1 MNNIKV
7 FTSFTT
13 SNCYV
18 VTPDNSGICFLID
31 LPPDLDETLNYIN
44 SNKLSIGGAFVTHGH
59 YDHSLGMKE
68 IKNNI
73 FMNLDDE
80 FLARNPQDQIGK
92 LLNGL
97 TLEQYDGEIKDIY
110 SHQYDFLKVYSNPGH
125 TVGSVSFE
133 FPNLG
138 AIFTGDFVFK
148 ESIGRTDLYSGNIA
162 SMKDSINNIFVN
174 FDKSFDIF
182 PGHGEYDSV
191 KNILNN
197 NIVLKELLDDWTS
210 KRN

>member
-1 MNNIKV
+1 MNDIKI

-31 LPPDLDETLNYIN
+31 LPPDLDETLKYIN
-44 SNKLSIGGAFVTHGH
+44 KNNLSIGGAFVTHGH

-68 IKNNI
+68 IKKNI

-110 SHQYDFLKVYSNPGH
+110 SHPYEFLKVYSNPGH

-162 SMKDSINNIFVN
+162 SMKDSINNVFVN

-197 NIVLKELLDDWTS
+197 NIILKELLDD
-210 KRN
+210 

>member
-31 LPPDLDETLNYIN
+31 LPPDLDETLKYIN
-44 SNKLSIGGAFVTHGH
+44 NNNLSIGGAFVTHGH

-92 LLNGL
+92 ILNGL
-97 TLEQYDGEIKDIY
+97 ILEQYDGEIKDIF
-110 SHQYDFLKVYSNPGH
+110 SHQYEFLKVYSNPGH

-148 ESIGRTDLYSGNIA
+148 ESIGRTDLYSGDIT
-162 SMKDSINNIFVN
+162 SMKDSINNVFVN
-174 FDKSFDIF
+174 FEKSFDIF

-197 NIVLKELLDDWTS
+197 NIVLKELLDD
-210 KRN
+210 

>member
-1 MNNIKV
+1 MNDIKI

-31 LPPDLDETLNYIN
+31 LPPDLDETLKYIN
-44 SNKLSIGGAFVTHGH
+44 KNNLSIGGAFVTHGH

-68 IKNNI
+68 IKKNI

-97 TLEQYDGEIKDIY
+97 TLEQYDGEIIDIY

-125 TVGSVSFE
+125 TIGSVSFE

-162 SMKDSINNIFVN
+162 SMKESINNVFVN

-191 KNILNN
+191 ENILNN
-197 NIVLKELLDDWTS
+197 NIILKELLDD
-210 KRN
+210 

>member
-31 LPPDLDETLNYIN
+31 LPPDLDETLKYIN
-44 SNKLSIGGAFVTHGH
+44 NNNLSIGGAFVTHGH

-92 LLNGL
+92 ILNGL
-97 TLEQYDGEIKDIY
+97 ILEQYDGEILDIY

-148 ESIGRTDLYSGNIA
+148 ESIGRTDLYSGDIT
-162 SMKDSINNIFVN
+162 SMKDSINNVFVN

-191 KNILNN
+191 GNILNN
-197 NIVLKELLDDWTS
+197 NVILKELLDD
-210 KRN
+210 

>member
-31 LPPDLDETLNYIN
+31 LPPDLDETLKYVNN
-44 SNKLSIGGAFVTHGH
+44 NNLSIGGAFVTHGH

-110 SHQYDFLKVYSNPGH
+110 SHQYEFLKVYSNPGH

-148 ESIGRTDLYSGNIA
+148 ESIGRTDLYSGSIE

-197 NIVLKELLDDWTS
+197 NIVLKELLDD
-210 KRN
+210 

>member
-31 LPPDLDETLNYIN
+31 LPPDLNETLKYIN
-44 SNKLSIGGAFVTHGH
+44 NNNLSIGGAFVTHGH

-68 IKNNI
+68 IKKNI

-97 TLEQYDGEIKDIY
+97 TLEQYIGEIKDIY
-110 SHQYDFLKVYSNPGH
+110 SHQYEFLKVYSNPGH

-148 ESIGRTDLYSGNIA
+148 ESIGRTDLYSGSIS
-162 SMKDSINNIFVN
+162 SMKDSINNVFLN
-174 FDKSFDIF
+174 FEKSYDIF

-191 KNILNN
+191 ENILNN
-197 NIVLKELLDDWTS
+197 NIVLKELLDV
-210 KRN
+210 

>member
-44 SNKLSIGGAFVTHGH
+44 NNNLSIGGAFVTHGH

-97 TLEQYDGEIKDIY
+97 TLEQYVGEIKDIY
-110 SHQYDFLKVYSNPGH
+110 SHQYEFLKVYSNPGH

-148 ESIGRTDLYSGNIA
+148 ESIGRTDLYSGGIS
-162 SMKDSINNIFVN
+162 SMKDSINNVFLN
-174 FDKSFDIF
+174 FEKSYDIF

-191 KNILNN
+191 ENILNN
-197 NIVLKELLDDWTS
+197 NIVLKELLND
-210 KRN
+210 

>member
-31 LPPDLDETLNYIN
+31 LPPDLDETLKYVNN
-44 SNKLSIGGAFVTHGH
+44 NNLSIGGAFVTHGH

-110 SHQYDFLKVYSNPGH
+110 SHQYEFLKVYSNPGH

-148 ESIGRTDLYSGNIA
+148 DSIGRTDLYSGSIE

>member
-18 VTPDNSGICFLID
+18 VTPDNNGICFLID
-31 LPPDLDETLNYIN
+31 LPPDLDETLKYIKN
-44 SNKLSIGGAFVTHGH
+44 NNLSIGGAFVTHGH

-110 SHQYDFLKVYSNPGH
+110 SHQYEFLKVYSNPGH

-138 AIFTGDFVFK
+138 SIFTGDFVFK
-148 ESIGRTDLYSGNIA
+148 ESIGRTDLYSGSIE

>member
-1 MNNIKV
+1 MYNIKV

-92 LLNGL
+92 ILNGL
-97 TLEQYDGEIKDIY
+97 ILEQYDGEILDIY

-148 ESIGRTDLYSGNIA
+148 ESIGRTDLYSGDIT
-162 SMKDSINNIFVN
+162 SMKDSINNVFVN

>member
-31 LPPDLDETLNYIN
+31 LPPDLDETLKYIN

-97 TLEQYDGEIKDIY
+97 ILEQYDGEIKDIF
-110 SHQYDFLKVYSNPGH
+110 SHQYEFLKVYSNPGH

-162 SMKDSINNIFVN
+162 SMKDSINNVFVN

-197 NIVLKELLDDWTS
+197 NIILKELLDD
-210 KRN
+210 

>member
-31 LPPDLDETLNYIN
+31 LPPDLDETLKYIN
-44 SNKLSIGGAFVTHGH
+44 KNNLSIGGAFVTHGH

-68 IKNNI
+68 IKKNI

-97 TLEQYDGEIKDIY
+97 TLEQYDGEIIDIY

-125 TVGSVSFE
+125 TIGSVSFE

-148 ESIGRTDLYSGNIA
+148 ESIGRTDLYSGNIE
-162 SMKDSINNIFVN
+162 SMKDSINNVFVN

-197 NIVLKELLDDWTS
+197 NIILKELLDD
-210 KRN
+210 

>member
-31 LPPDLDETLNYIN
+31 LPPDLDEALNYIN

-92 LLNGL
+92 ILNGL
-97 TLEQYDGEIKDIY
+97 ILEQYDGEILDIY

-138 AIFTGDFVFK
+138 SIFTGDFVFK
-148 ESIGRTDLYSGNIA
+148 ESIGRTDLYSGSIE

>member
-18 VTPDNSGICFLID
+18 VTPDNNGICFLID
-31 LPPDLDETLNYIN
+31 LPPDLDETLKYIN
-44 SNKLSIGGAFVTHGH
+44 NNNLSIGGAFVTHGH

>member
-18 VTPDNSGICFLID
+18 VTPDNNGICFLID
-31 LPPDLDETLNYIN
+31 LPPDLDETLKYIKN
-44 SNKLSIGGAFVTHGH
+44 NNLSIGGAFVTHGH

-148 ESIGRTDLYSGNIA
+148 ESIGRTDLYSGSIE

>member
-18 VTPDNSGICFLID
+18 VTPDNSGICYLID
-31 LPPDLDETLNYIN
+31 LPPDLDETLKYVNN
-44 SNKLSIGGAFVTHGH
+44 NNLSIGGAFVTHGH

-92 LLNGL
+92 ILNGL
-97 TLEQYDGEIKDIY
+97 TLEQYDGEIKDIF
-110 SHQYDFLKVYSNPGH
+110 SHQYEFLKVYSNPGH

-148 ESIGRTDLYSGNIA
+148 ESIGRTDLYSGSIE

-197 NIVLKELLDDWTS
+197 NIVLKELLDD
-210 KRN
+210 

>member
-1 MNNIKV
+1 MNDIKI

-31 LPPDLDETLNYIN
+31 LPPDLDETLKYIN
-44 SNKLSIGGAFVTHGH
+44 KNNLSIGGAFVTHGH

-68 IKNNI
+68 IKKNI

-97 TLEQYDGEIKDIY
+97 TLEQYDGEIIDIY

-125 TVGSVSFE
+125 TIGSVSFE

-162 SMKDSINNIFVN
+162 SMKDSINNVFVN

-197 NIVLKELLDDWTS
+197 NIILKELLDD
-210 KRN
+210 

>member
-31 LPPDLDETLNYIN
+31 LPPDLDETLKYIN
-44 SNKLSIGGAFVTHGH
+44 NNNLSIGGAFVTHGH

-92 LLNGL
+92 ILNGL
-97 TLEQYDGEIKDIY
+97 ILEQYDGEIKDIF
-110 SHQYDFLKVYSNPGH
+110 SHQYEFLKVYSNPGH

-162 SMKDSINNIFVN
+162 SMKDSINNVFVN

-191 KNILNN
+191 ENILNN
-197 NIVLKELLDDWTS
+197 NIILKELLDD
-210 KRN
+210 

>member
-18 VTPDNSGICFLID
+18 VTPDNSGICYLID
-31 LPPDLDETLNYIN
+31 LPPDLDETLKYVNN
-44 SNKLSIGGAFVTHGH
+44 NNLSIGGAFVTHGH

-73 FMNLDDE
+73 FMNLNDE

-97 TLEQYDGEIKDIY
+97 TLEPYDGEIKDIY
-110 SHQYDFLKVYSNPGH
+110 SHQYEFLKVYSNPGH

-148 ESIGRTDLYSGNIA
+148 ESIGRTDLYSGSIE

>member
-31 LPPDLDETLNYIN
+31 LPPDLDETLKYIN
-44 SNKLSIGGAFVTHGH
+44 NNNLSIGGAFVTHGH

-92 LLNGL
+92 ILNGL
-97 TLEQYDGEIKDIY
+97 TLEQYDGEIKDIF
-110 SHQYDFLKVYSNPGH
+110 SHQYEFLKVYSNPGH

-148 ESIGRTDLYSGNIA
+148 ESIGRTDLYSGNIE
-162 SMKDSINNIFVN
+162 SMKDSINKIFVN
-174 FDKSFDIF
+174 FDKSFDIL

-197 NIVLKELLDDWTS
+197 NIVLKELLDD
-210 KRN
+210 

>member
-1 MNNIKV
+1 MNDIKI

-31 LPPDLDETLNYIN
+31 LPPDLDETLKYIN
-44 SNKLSIGGAFVTHGH
+44 KNNLSIGGAFVTHGH

-68 IKNNI
+68 IKKNI

-97 TLEQYDGEIKDIY
+97 TLEQYDGEIIDIY

-125 TVGSVSFE
+125 TIGSVSFE

-162 SMKDSINNIFVN
+162 SMKDSINNVFVN

-191 KNILNN
+191 ENILNN
-197 NIVLKELLDDWTS
+197 NIILKELLDD
-210 KRN
+210 

>member
-1 MNNIKV
+1 MNDIKI

-31 LPPDLDETLNYIN
+31 LPPDLDETLKYIN
-44 SNKLSIGGAFVTHGH
+44 KNNLSIGGAFVTHGH

-68 IKNNI
+68 IKKNI

-97 TLEQYDGEIKDIY
+97 ILEQYDGEILDIY

-148 ESIGRTDLYSGNIA
+148 ESIGRTDLYSGDIT
-162 SMKDSINNIFVN
+162 SMKDSINNVFVN

-191 KNILNN
+191 ENILNN
-197 NIVLKELLDDWTS
+197 NIILKELLDD
-210 KRN
+210 

>member
-31 LPPDLDETLNYIN
+31 LPPDLDETLKYVNN
-44 SNKLSIGGAFVTHGH
+44 NNLSIGGAFVTHGH

-110 SHQYDFLKVYSNPGH
+110 SHQYEFLKVYSNPGH

-148 ESIGRTDLYSGNIA
+148 ESIGRTDLYSGSIE

>member
-31 LPPDLDETLNYIN
+31 LPPDLNETLKYIN
-44 SNKLSIGGAFVTHGH
+44 NNNLSIGGAFVTHGH

-68 IKNNI
+68 IKKNI

-97 TLEQYDGEIKDIY
+97 TL
-110 SHQYDFLKVYSNPGH
+110 
-125 TVGSVSFE
+125 
-133 FPNLG
+133 
-138 AIFTGDFVFK
+138 
-148 ESIGRTDLYSGNIA
+148 
-162 SMKDSINNIFVN
+162 
-174 FDKSFDIF
+174 
-182 PGHGEYDSV
+182 
-191 KNILNN
+191 
-197 NIVLKELLDDWTS
+197 
-210 KRN
+210 

>member
-31 LPPDLDETLNYIN
+31 LPPDLDEALNYIN

-110 SHQYDFLKVYSNPGH
+110 SHQYEFLKVYSNPGH

-197 NIVLKELLDDWTS
+197 NIVLKELLDD
-210 KRN
+210 

>member
-1 MNNIKV
+1 MNDIKV

-18 VTPDNSGICFLID
+18 VTPDNSGVCYLID
-31 LPPDLDETLNYIN
+31 LPPDLDETLNYIR
-44 SNKLSIGGAFVTHGH
+44 NKNLSIGGAFVTHGH

-68 IKNNI
+68 IKSNI

-92 LLNGL
+92 ILNGL
-97 TLEQYDGEIKDIY
+97 FLEQYEGEILDIH
-110 SHQYDFLKVYSNPGH
+110 SHQFDFLKVYSNPGH

-148 ESIGRTDLYSGNIA
+148 ESIGRTDLYSGDIK
-162 SMKDSINNIFVN
+162 SMKDSINKVFVN

-191 KNILNN
+191 ENILIN
-197 NIVLKELLDDWTS
+197 NIVLKELLDD
-210 KRN
+210 

>member
-18 VTPDNSGICFLID
+18 VTPDNSGICFLVD
-31 LPPDLDETLNYIN
+31 LPPDLDETLKYIN
-44 SNKLSIGGAFVTHGH
+44 NNNLSIGGAFVTHGH

-92 LLNGL
+92 ILNGL
-97 TLEQYDGEIKDIY
+97 ILEQYDGEIKDIF
-110 SHQYDFLKVYSNPGH
+110 SHQYEFLKVYSNPGH

-148 ESIGRTDLYSGNIA
+148 ESIGRTDLYSGSIE

-197 NIVLKELLDDWTS
+197 NIVLKEL
-210 KRN
+210 

>member
-1 MNNIKV
+1 MNNIEV

-31 LPPDLDETLNYIN
+31 LPPDLDETLKYIN
-44 SNKLSIGGAFVTHGH
+44 NNNLSIGGAFVTHGH

-92 LLNGL
+92 ILNGL
-97 TLEQYDGEIKDIY
+97 TLEQYDGEIKDIF
-110 SHQYDFLKVYSNPGH
+110 SHQYEFLKVYSNPGH

-148 ESIGRTDLYSGNIA
+148 ESIGRTDLYSGNIE
-162 SMKDSINNIFVN
+162 SMKDSINKIFVN

-197 NIVLKELLDDWTS
+197 NIVLKELLDD
-210 KRN
+210 

>member
-18 VTPDNSGICFLID
+18 VTPDDNGICFLID
-31 LPPDLDETLNYIN
+31 LPPDLDETLKYIN
-44 SNKLSIGGAFVTHGH
+44 NNNLSIGGAFVTHGH

-148 ESIGRTDLYSGNIA
+148 ESIGRTDLYSGSIE

>member
-7 FTSFTT
+7 FRSFTT

-148 ESIGRTDLYSGNIA
+148 ESIGRTDLYSGDIT
-162 SMKDSINNIFVN
+162 SMKDSINNVFVN

-197 NIVLKELLDDWTS
+197 NIVLKEFLDD
-210 KRN
+210 